1 MGERWCSGRKVVGQL
16 DECQGT
22 VETLPL
28 LLEASLGGTPH
39 CLASLVLLPGLLLLV
54 RLEELHGV
62 LLLLVL
68 RSCLALWLHLGGCRC
83 ALLTGLPVPDE
94 LKKKK
99 LIRPQVCCQRFLM
112 RTGGFCSLLCQPLRH
127 CLVVHRLGFPLALLW
142 FFSLQTGEGVLGTVT
157 VGVCEAI
164 STACGKQTAQVR

>member
-1 MGERWCSGRKVVGQL
+1 MGGKRWASGRKVVGQL

-28 LLEASLGGTPH
+28 LLEASLGGTSP
-39 CLASLVLLPGLLLLV
+39 LAPLVLLPGLLLLV

-83 ALLTGLPVPDE
+83 ALLTGLPVP
-94 LKKKK
+94 
-99 LIRPQVCCQRFLM
+99 V
-112 RTGGFCSLLCQPLRH
+112 
-127 CLVVHRLGFPLALLW
+127 
-142 FFSLQTGEGVLGTVT
+142 
-157 VGVCEAI
+157 
-164 STACGKQTAQVR
+164 